1 MQYLSASTDSV
12 WMSQLSQGR
21 LWPAG
26 GCHSRST
33 PSFGIPRAFRHLR
46 FVPILLQ
53 KSVEACREP

>member
-46 FVPILLQ
+46 FVLIRDG
-53 KSVEACREP
+53 SMTA